1 MMRLRQLVSLASPE
15 SRGRRPGSLSGI
27 GANHSGLPFP
37 PFSDST
43 PRSLSGIGSALR
55 HLGLE
60 LPCPPLS
67 DPTPRS
73 LSGIGAALRHLGLE
87 LPCPPVSDPTPRS
100 LSGIGTALRPL
111 GLELPGPPLSDPNP
125 SSRLLL
131 SASSPFDWRAA
142 TTRRPQRETVEDV
155 ISWKLACNRWH
166 RLRA

>member
-1 MMRLRQLVSLASPE
+1 LFHSRAPTIMRLRQLVSLASPE
-15 SRGRRPGSLSGI
+15 SRGRRPGSLSGT
-27 GANHSGLPFP
+27 GTNHSGLPCP
-37 PFSDST
+37 PFLDST
-43 PRSLSGIGSALR
+43 PRSLSGIGTALR

-60 LPCPPLS
+60 LPCPPLL

-73 LSGIGAALRHLGLE
+73 LSG
-87 LPCPPVSDPTPRS
+87 T
-100 LSGIGTALRPL
+100 GTALRPL

-131 SASSPFDWRAA
+131 SASSPFDCRAA